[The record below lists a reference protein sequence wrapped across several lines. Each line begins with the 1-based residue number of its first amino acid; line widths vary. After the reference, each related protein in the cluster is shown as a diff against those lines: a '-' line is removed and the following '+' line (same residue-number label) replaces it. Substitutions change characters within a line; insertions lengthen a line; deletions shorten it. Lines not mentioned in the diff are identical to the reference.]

1 MSLPKL
7 NIKPEALELLEKIK
21 GKVCEEI
28 DKSKKIPVAIL
39 LWGPSPTDTSEI
51 AQLRLKL
58 RTELTQ
64 RGHLAQFS
72 EELVDVAT
80 GISVKTQQLMHAQHF
95 DLVVSIPCTHGSLG
109 EIHDFIGDNRVN
121 RKMLVFLNEQ
131 FNLGYS
137 FQSIVATST
146 TLTYRTVTYNGYSD
160 LQIIEETVMEEAQK
174 IREVKYFNQSKWL

>member
-7 NIKPEALELLEKIK
+7 HIQPEALDLLDRIK

-28 DKSKKIPVAIL
+28 DKSRKIPVAVLI
-39 LWGPSPTDTSEI
+39 WGPSPNDTSEI
-51 AQLRLKL
+51 AQLRVKL
-58 RTELTQ
+58 RSELTN

-72 EELVDVAT
+72 EEL
-80 GISVKTQQLMHAQHF
+80 ISSDGELSIKAQQLMHAQHF

-109 EIHDFIGDNRVN
+109 EIHDFICDNRVN
-121 RKMLVFLNEQ
+121 KKLLVFLNEQ

-146 TLTYRTVTYNGYSD
+146 TLTYRTITYNGYAE
-160 LQIIEETVMEEAQK
+160 LNNIEDAVLEEAQK
-174 IREVKYFNQSKWL
+174 IREVKYFNQSRWL